1 MSQARYA
8 EAMTTS
14 LDRLLR
20 EASELDADERAE
32 LALKLIESLDTAERV
47 REVEQ
52 AWNAE
57 AVRRLAEYDAGD
69 TAIIAAEDLH
79 ATIDAQLRAR

>member
-1 MSQARYA
+1 
-8 EAMTTS
+8 MTAS

-20 EASELDADERAE
+20 EASELDADDRAE

-57 AVRRLAEYDAGD
+57 AIRRLAEYDGGE
-69 TAIIAAEDLH
+69 TATIPAEDLH
-79 ATIDAQLRAR
+79 AEIEARLQSR